1 MSQEQLKALL
11 ARIQED
17 AEFRSKLS
25 ETSSL
30 EAAEA
35 MVKAAGFDV
44 SKDDWLQSLNDGNQS
59 LADQDLEA
67 MAGGIAEEDDAV
79 GGRIPT
85 FIACYTHSWMAG
97 CRHTH
102 TKSCKI

>member
-25 ETSSL
+25 EASSL

-44 SKDDWLQSLNDGNQS
+44 SKDDWLHSLNDGNES

-67 MAGGIAEEDDAV
+67 MAGGIAEEDDAA
-79 GGRIPT
+79 GTGRIPT

-97 CRHTH
+97 CQHTH
-102 TKSCKI
+102 NKKC